1 MTEVTYAVAMAKGK
15 RLTGTVDKLRERR
28 RRRSDERFAERFSAQ
43 FAHQWAQV
51 RADRQQEA
59 KAEPRIDAGPTNF
72 SRAQVPWAVDLAAAW
87 SWRFLVI
94 CGAGYVLLWVL
105 ARFSV
110 VFLPLVVAL
119 FITALASP
127 LVDLGTRIGINRK
140 AASGLVVVGG
150 LAAVVL
156 LLTFVGTQISRGFS
170 DLAAQ
175 VVTGLEEIRRWLQDG
190 PLRASES
197 QVNDYIQ
204 AAQELVTSS
213 NEEVVTRVT
222 EVGTTIGHIVAGF
235 FIVLFAS
242 FFFLSDGSRIWAWVV
257 RLFPRAAR
265 VRTDASGRVAWKTLT
280 QFVRATVLVAFV
292 DAVGI
297 MMVALVLDVPFASA
311 IGVLVFLFAFI
322 PMIGATISGA
332 VAVLVALVAHG
343 WVVALIMLGG
353 VIAVQQIEA
362 HVLQPFLMGRFVS
375 LHPLGVIVAIGC
387 GVLVAGIAGAL
398 IAVPLAAAGNAV
410 AQHLASYTSIG
421 EEDHDDALDL
431 DIGPPPTEA
440 DELPDDDSPLAGPD
454 APDDDEKDPS

>member
-1 MTEVTYAVAMAKGK
+1 MAKGK

-197 QVNDYIQ
+197 QINDYIQ

-362 HVLQPFLMGRFVS
+362 HVLQPFLLGRFVS
-375 LHPLGVIVAIGC
+375 VHPLGVIVAIAM

-398 IAVPLAAAGNAV
+398 IAVPIVAALNAV
-410 AQHLASYTSIG
+410 ATYLAGEAAPSEMPIG
-421 EEDHDDALDL
+421 EAIDSSE
-431 DIGPPPTEA
+431 PPP
-440 DELPDDDSPLAGPD
+440 
-454 APDDDEKDPS
+454 APGTPA

>member
-1 MTEVTYAVAMAKGK
+1 VTEVTYAVAMAKGK

-28 RRRSDERFAERFSAQ
+28 RRRSDERFAERFAAQ
-43 FAHQWAQV
+43 FAHQWSQV

-59 KAEPRIDAGPTNF
+59 NAEPRIDAGPTNF

-110 VFLPLVVAL
+110 VFLPLAVAL

-222 EVGTTIGHIVAGF
+222 EVGATIGHIVAGF
-235 FIVLFAS
+235 FIVLFAA

-265 VRTDASGRVAWKTLT
+265 VRTDASGRVAWRTLT

-297 MMVALVLDVPFASA
+297 MMVAIVLDVPFASA

-322 PMIGATISGA
+322 PLIGATISGA

-362 HVLQPFLMGRFVS
+362 HVLQPFLLGRFVS
-375 LHPLGVIVAIGC
+375 VHPLGVIVAIAM
-387 GVLVAGIAGAL
+387 GVLVGGVAGAL
-398 IAVPLAAAGNAV
+398 IAVPFVAALNAV
-410 AQHLASYTSIG
+410 ATYLAGEAAPSELPIG
-421 EEDHDDALDL
+421 ETRDVAE
-431 DIGPPPTEA
+431 PPP
-440 DELPDDDSPLAGPD
+440 
-454 APDDDEKDPS
+454 APGTPA